1 MKLFI
6 FIKGGHRF
14 LKKERTALKKKK
26 YPLHEEN
33 YWNPYNGFHP
43 LMAEDIRV
51 PITLFSALLE
61 NIQVYII
68 P

>member
-26 YPLHEEN
+26 YPLQEEN
-33 YWNPYNGFHP
+33 Y
-43 LMAEDIRV
+43 
-51 PITLFSALLE
+51 
-61 NIQVYII
+61 
-68 P
+68 